1 MDATY
6 RETVTEQL
14 RGNPLMDYDT
24 KMDLIDILKKFDEG
38 TLREMAKDDKNR
50 FFYRNGQ
57 SDIEKRI
64 KEKMPENV
72 KRQLQGQVNK
82 LARGGQKSENK
93 FVSENFNATYT
104 RAGHKYVNG
113 RRIY

>member
-14 RGNPLMDYDT
+14 RGNPLIDYDV
-24 KMDLIDILKKFDEG
+24 KMGLIEVLNKFNES

-50 FFYRNGQ
+50 FFYRNSQ
-57 SDIEKRI
+57 SDIEKTI

-72 KRQLQGQVNK
+72 KRQLQSQVNR
-82 LARGGQKSENK
+82 LARGGQKSENA
-93 FVSENFNATYT
+93 FIAENFTATYT

-113 RRIY
+113 KRIY